1 MLCFTEKEVEKIR
14 QSRSQLN
21 ESQNIIGM
29 QANLWSEMLR
39 DVTMTHSQLFPRLI
53 AFAER
58 AWHKVMKVVGEVSC
72 LTLTNF
78 FCHHWVFY

>member
-1 MLCFTEKEVEKIR
+1 MEKIR

-58 AWHKVMKVVGEVSC
+58 AWHKVIKVVQVSC
-72 LTLTNF
+72 LTQINF
-78 FCHHWVFY
+78 FCHYCHHLNED